1 MIITVHCH
9 TRVWQASG
17 GKSRPQHWDC
27 MQGVVVLEIQ
37 SSVLLQDVQDREAC
51 AGLCCCV
58 ISEGHPGALC
68 IFTRLHPL
76 GMLRINLLRI
86 IEGRLLALSRVSLLA
101 LFASPNLALVRL
113 TLPASA
119 CIANLDGGG
128 HDLHIDIIILLQS

>member
-1 MIITVHCH
+1 MMITILCH

-17 GKSRPQHWDC
+17 GKSCPQHWDS

-86 IEGRLLALSRVSLLA
+86 IEGRLLALSRISLPA
-101 LFASPNLALVRL
+101 LFSFFTCARVCL

-128 HDLHIDIIILLQS
+128 DDLHIDIIILLQS